1 MRGVFFILLFSL
13 GLNFVAEAV
22 EISGSYQGRLDRHA
36 IERELVFAAA
46 HKGAHLDA
54 QGGGSFLFEA
64 GGVSFKPHWQV
75 RVSDENGLSLY
86 WTKNKAHHTSQDLF
100 RVLHKDN
107 LGPATTALILAAD
120 QVRLGMLGSVPLRT
134 GELADL
140 WFCENYV
147 RAGPLVLRGMQLH
160 HRGPVVGR
168 SASLEAL
175 LDLGTFRAVL
185 GQGWQ
190 QRQDLSRASI
200 AEIGV
205 GAGRSFLNFFWQR
218 VEAGFVS
225 LAAKSNKYTPD
236 RRGWR
241 VEAGTDFGGVRL
253 SFNLRRHSNLAQTR
267 TYDQFSLKCVSLG
280 EDASVELRLQPT
292 RALILR
298 RVAEACSIQLDVL
311 NGTARYDGQRGMI
324 AYGLRFDGPNGIG
337 RLEIK
342 FERGLQGRIIAK
354 YDWLKKR
361 LYYSLMLRR
370 NAARG
375 HVQLELGEYD
385 RGNMG
390 AGFSTS
396 PALGISWQ
404 CKF

>member
-1 MRGVFFILLFSL
+1 M
-13 GLNFVAEAV
+13 AEAV

-54 QGGGSFLFEA
+54 QGGAVLFFVRSRR
-64 GGVSFKPHWQV
+64 GVSFKPHWQV

-147 RAGPLVLRGMQLH
+147 RAGGPLVLRGGMQLH
-160 HRGPVVGR
+160 HRGARWWAVPPPWRPCLTWALSGLCWAKAGSSGR
-168 SASLEAL
+168 ICP
-175 LDLGTFRAVL
+175 GH
-185 GQGWQ
+185 
-190 QRQDLSRASI
+190 LSPRS
-200 AEIGV
+200 GV

-236 RRGWR
+236 RRGL
-241 VEAGTDFGGVRL
+241 ESGG
-253 SFNLRRHSNLAQTR
+253 
-267 TYDQFSLKCVSLG
+267 
-280 EDASVELRLQPT
+280 
-292 RALILR
+292 
-298 RVAEACSIQLDVL
+298 
-311 NGTARYDGQRGMI
+311 
-324 AYGLRFDGPNGIG
+324 
-337 RLEIK
+337 
-342 FERGLQGRIIAK
+342 
-354 YDWLKKR
+354 
-361 LYYSLMLRR
+361 
-370 NAARG
+370 G
-375 HVQLELGEYD
+375 H
-385 RGNMG
+385 
-390 AGFSTS
+390 
-396 PALGISWQ
+396 
-404 CKF
+404 

>member
-1 MRGVFFILLFSL
+1 M
-13 GLNFVAEAV
+13 
-22 EISGSYQGRLDRHA
+22 
-36 IERELVFAAA
+36 
-46 HKGAHLDA
+46 
-54 QGGGSFLFEA
+54 
-64 GGVSFKPHWQV
+64 

-147 RAGPLVLRGMQLH
+147 RAGGPLVLRGGMQLH
-160 HRGPVVGR
+160 HRGGPVVGR

-200 AEIGV
+200 AEIGGV

-241 VEAGTDFGGVRL
+241 VEAGTDFGG
-253 SFNLRRHSNLAQTR
+253 
-267 TYDQFSLKCVSLG
+267 G
-280 EDASVELRLQPT
+280 
-292 RALILR
+292 
-298 RVAEACSIQLDVL
+298 
-311 NGTARYDGQRGMI
+311 
-324 AYGLRFDGPNGIG
+324 
-337 RLEIK
+337 
-342 FERGLQGRIIAK
+342 
-354 YDWLKKR
+354 
-361 LYYSLMLRR
+361 
-370 NAARG
+370 
-375 HVQLELGEYD
+375 
-385 RGNMG
+385 
-390 AGFSTS
+390 
-396 PALGISWQ
+396 
-404 CKF
+404 